1 MNKRS
6 FCFFSL
12 LSLIFLLFIHSAP
25 AFSAEISNIRQYR
38 ISDDEV
44 IIYYDLISDSPAPVS
59 VKVSLDGGA
68 TFPLMPKSLSGD
80 IGNNILP
87 GTQNR
92 IAWKITGDIETPP
105 DDFIIDVIVES
116 AGTETPSDTLS
127 VGPSRIIAVRTE
139 SEVHLDGHLNEPQ
152 WQTIE
157 PVSDFTQRELN
168 EGAAS
173 TEKTEVRI
181 MYDNDNIY
189 FGVICYDSEPDK
201 IIHKE
206 LKWDGGGGTSR
217 TMRGFTPVDDM
228 FTLVID
234 TYNARRSGMYFAVNP
249 NGAQYDGTFEHADF
263 RINFNWN
270 GIWEVRSQITEAGWT
285 CEIAIPFKTLRFPT
299 TETQEWAVNFK
310 RDIRR
315 KNEEVLWRSWRRND
329 GINRLTKAGS
339 VVIEGEL
346 DTGYKLDVTP
356 YVVSGLEEYVD
367 EDTDEEVSDTVL
379 KSGMDIKY
387 GITSNTTIDLTTR
400 TDFAQIEDD
409 REVINLTRFN
419 ISYPEKRD
427 FFLEGA
433 ETFACQLGSRDEL
446 FYSRS
451 IGITEDREMLPILGG
466 AKLTQKKGDY
476 RMGLMTIQTES
487 EHGVPSTNYSV
498 VRIKKDI
505 FEQSVIGLIGTS
517 IYDTDKHD
525 NQMLGM
531 DFTYNS
537 DSFLGGRNL
546 EINGALVGTMTDGDH
561 DDALLKRFSLFMPDD
576 FMFLYLNYM
585 DVGENFNPELGF
597 MRRTGME
604 NMYGMFRITPRSNLP
619 LIKKFAFEPA
629 YFSAYYD
636 HTGRL
641 ITRDYRLSPLGIE
654 FNSDDRFEFVINN
667 NYEYLDEEFEL
678 FDNNA
683 VPVGEYD
690 WWFYGIDYSTSQS
703 KKVSMNLRTEW
714 GDFYNGTRDIVELEA
729 ILKTNMYY
737 SLSADIKYNNIT
749 LAGNRFETKEYG
761 SRIVVDFS
769 TRLSSSTFVQW
780 NNETHEMNVNFRLH
794 FMPKV
799 GSDIYLVYN
808 RLMDEQDDFNP
819 LYNTAM
825 FKVDYTFRF

>member
-1 MNKRS
+1 MKRY
-6 FCFFSL
+6 SL
-12 LSLIFLLFIHSAP
+12 RILTFLTLILPLFVQSAWP
-25 AFSAEISNIRQYR
+25 AAEITNVRQYR

-44 IIYYDLISDSPAPVS
+44 VIYYDLIGDSPSPLS
-59 VKVSLDGGA
+59 VTVSLDGGA
-68 TFPLMPKSLSGD
+68 TFSFTPTAVSGD
-80 IGNNILP
+80 IGPNIAP
-87 GTQNR
+87 GRQNR
-92 IAWKITGDIETPP
+92 IVWNIAADIKSPP
-105 DDFIIDVIVES
+105 DDIIVRIIPETDGRVMLPDDQS
-116 AGTETPSDTLS
+116 AGLS
-127 VGPSRIIAVRTE
+127 QIKAVRAE
-139 SEVHLDGHLNEPQ
+139 SEVRLDGRLTEPQ
-152 WQTIE
+152 WMTIT

-168 EGAAS
+168 EGAAP
-173 TEKTEVRI
+173 TEKTEVRV
-181 MYDNDNIY
+181 MYDDDNIY

-206 LKWDGGGGTSR
+206 LKWDGGGGSSR

-228 FTLVID
+228 FTFVLD
-234 TYNARRSGMYFAVNP
+234 TYNSRRSGMYFAVNP
-249 NGAQYDGTFEHADF
+249 NGAQYDGTFEHGDF

-270 GIWEVRSQITEAGWT
+270 GIWEVRTQITDIGWT

-299 TETQEWAVNFK
+299 TDTQEWAINFK

-329 GINRLTKAGS
+329 GINRLTKVGT
-339 VVIEGEL
+339 VIIEGQL
-346 DTGYKLDVTP
+346 DTGYKLDTTP
-356 YVVSGLEEYVD
+356 YVVSGIENYVD
-367 EDTDEEVSDTVL
+367 EDTDEDVSDRIF
-379 KSGMDIKY
+379 KSGLDVKY

-446 FYSRS
+446 FYSRR

-466 AKLTQKKGDY
+466 AKITQKQGDY
-476 RMGLMTIQTES
+476 RMGLMSIQTES

-498 VRIKKDI
+498 VRVKKDI
-505 FEQSVIGLIGTS
+505 LEQSVVGLIGTS
-517 IYDTDKHD
+517 VYDENKHD
-525 NQMLGM
+525 NQLLGV

-537 DSFLGGRNL
+537 DSFLGSKTL
-546 EINGALVGTMTDGDH
+546 EINGALMGTNTEGDH
-561 DDALLKRFSLFMPDD
+561 KDAMLKRFSFFIPDD
-576 FMFLYLNYM
+576 FMFLYLNYQ
-585 DVGENFNPELGF
+585 DVDENFNPELGF

-619 LIKKFAFEPA
+619 FIKKFLFEPA
-629 YFSAYYD
+629 YFSGYYD
-636 HTGRL
+636 QSGRL
-641 ITRDYRLSPLGIE
+641 ITRDYRMSPIGID
-654 FNSDDRFEFVINN
+654 FNNDDRFEIVINN

-678 FDNNA
+678 FDGNT
-683 VPVGEYD
+683 VPVGEYE
-690 WWFYGIDYSTSQS
+690 WWFYGLDYSTSQS
-703 KKVSMNLRTEW
+703 RTVSVNLRTEW
-714 GDFYNGTRDIVELEA
+714 GDFYNGKRDIVELET
-729 ILKTNMYY
+729 IVKTNMYY
-737 SLSADIKYNNIT
+737 SISADVKYNNIS
-749 LAGNRFETKEYG
+749 LANNRFDTKEYG

-794 FMPKV
+794 YMPKV
-799 GSDIYLVYN
+799 GSDVYLVYN

-825 FKVDYTFRF
+825 FKIDYTFRF